1 MANEGGPWGRETP
14 AETPAK
20 KPWARKPLKLSP
32 NQRRLGLWLLV
43 LAAILVLVFALNR
56 AFPEAV
62 RTQEDWSRVIY
73 GVGLVALIS
82 AGVFR
87 AGRGAL
93 TQHLR
98 HVAIWTGVAAV
109 LVLGFAYREELAGV
123 GQHVRLAFSSG
134 NPVITANHQMV
145 IPQDDQGAF
154 MVIGKVNG
162 QRVRFMVDTG
172 ASDTVLS
179 PDDARRLG
187 VDTKGLRYLEEA
199 ETANGKGYGAPFA
212 ARSLEVGPVRLD
224 DFRMTINQAPMSSS
238 LLGLSFLNR
247 LASFEIRGRKLIL
260 TWRDG

>member
-1 MANEGGPWGRETP
+1 MADEGGPWGRETP
-14 AETPAK
+14 AP
-20 KPWARKPLKLSP
+20 PPGARPPFRLSF
-32 NQRRLGLWLLV
+32 RHGRLGLWLLFFAGV
-43 LAAILVLVFALNR
+43 GALVFALNR

-62 RTQEDWSRVIY
+62 RTRDDWSRVVY
-73 GVGLVALIS
+73 GMGLVALVS
-82 AGVFR
+82 AGLFR
-87 AGRGAL
+87 SGRGAL

-98 HVAIWTGVAAV
+98 HAAIWVGVAAV

-123 GQHVRLAFSSG
+123 GQHVRLAFSG
-134 NPVITANHQMV
+134 GDPVTTGDHQLV

-187 VDTKGLRYLEEA
+187 VDTANLRYLEEA
-199 ETANGKGYGAPFA
+199 ETANGKGYAAPFA
-212 ARSLEVGPVRLD
+212 ARTLEVGPVRLD
-224 DFRMTINQAPMSSS
+224 DFRMTINRAPMSSS

-247 LASFEIRGRKLIL
+247 LTSFEIRGRKLIL
-260 TWRDG
+260 TWRN